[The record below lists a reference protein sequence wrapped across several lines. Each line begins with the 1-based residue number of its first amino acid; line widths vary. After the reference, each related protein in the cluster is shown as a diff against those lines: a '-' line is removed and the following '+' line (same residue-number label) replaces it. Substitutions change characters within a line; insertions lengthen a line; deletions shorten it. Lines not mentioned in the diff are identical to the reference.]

1 MKEDYSRIWIIIPVW
16 VSFPFLLVHFIHSM
30 PTLFSVT
37 VIGIALHVD
46 YAIVSVNMH
55 LLLGT

>member
-1 MKEDYSRIWIIIPVW
+1 MDYYSCLGLF
-16 VSFPFLLVHFIHSM
+16 SFFACAFIHSM